1 MQFPWHWLSETSR
14 YQTTINL
21 ELIQYWELLQ
31 PLTPP
36 QLILWAQWIIPSL
49 AGLALV
55 LEDHL
60 GTKNKR
66 AHQSQRVVNR
76 TNYTQKP
83 SPDELSLL
91 TLDLNAKMTSVGVP
105 VNP

>member
-1 MQFPWHWLSETSR
+1 MQFTCHWLYETSR
-14 YQTTINL
+14 YQTTINP

-31 PLTPP
+31 LRTPS
-36 QLILWAQWIIPSL
+36 QLIFWAKWIFQSL

-55 LEDHL
+55 MEDHP

-76 TNYTQKP
+76 TNYTQEP
-83 SPDELSLL
+83 SPDELSHL
-91 TLDLNAKMTSVGVP
+91 TLDLNAKMTSVGVL